1 MMTTSS
7 DNEHILF
14 YFAYKT
20 FITTADKIIEQ
31 FGMQRQHHRF
41 LFFICKKPGITQKEL
56 LQVLEISKQGSHNTL
71 KVLKEKALI
80 TEQPAATDKRLKEL
94 HPTDAGYSLIEVLNQ
109 AQRDLMDDMFAQYG
123 HDWHAV
129 MQGLSEKR
137 DGYSIIM
144 NEHES

>member
-1 MMTTSS
+1 MISEH
-7 DNEHILF
+7 DNEAILF

-31 FGMQRQHHRF
+31 YGMQRQHHRF

-80 TEQPAATDKRLKEL
+80 TEKISSQDKRLKEL
-94 HPTDAGYSLIEVLNQ
+94 YPTEEGLALIEKLNQ
-109 AQRDLMDDMFAQYG
+109 AQRDLMNETFEKNGDN
-123 HDWHAV
+123 WHNV
-129 MQGLSEKR
+129 MQRLSQER
-137 DGYSIIM
+137 EGYSIIM
-144 NEHES
+144 NEHHS

>member
-1 MMTTSS
+1 MMTTER

-20 FITTADKIIEQ
+20 YITTADKIIEQ
-31 FGMQRQHHRF
+31 YGMHRQHHRF

-71 KVLKEKALI
+71 KVLKEKELI
-80 TEQPAATDKRLKEL
+80 TEQPAVSDKRLKEL
-94 HPTDAGYSLIEVLNQ
+94 HPTKAGYDLIETLNQ
-109 AQRDLMDDMFAQYG
+109 AQRDLMDEMFSQNG
-123 HDWHAV
+123 HDWHKV
-129 MQGLSEKR
+129 MEGLSKNRE
-137 DGYSIIM
+137 GFSIIM

>member
-1 MMTTSS
+1 MTTER

-31 FGMQRQHHRF
+31 YGMQRQHLRF

-80 TEQPAATDKRLKEL
+80 IEQPSPNDKRLKEL
-94 HPTDAGYSLIEVLNQ
+94 HPTQTGYDLIETLNQ
-109 AQRDLMDDMFAQYG
+109 AQRNLMDEMFSEYG
-123 HDWHAV
+123 HDWHEV
-129 MQGLSEKR
+129 MEGLSKKR
-137 DGYSIIM
+137 EGFSIIM